1 MRTLISSNVL
11 NKFIDTIPE
20 SEYKSAWEKIT
31 DYRSE
36 ANLIKSKSETTFQ
49 SEFLAKI
56 FDDVLGYK
64 TSAKHNLKSS
74 NLLVEHKNPNNRE
87 KTDGVIIDSDGEVKV
102 VIELKSIKDTSA
114 TALRNKIR
122 GGADGKTP
130 MQQAAVYLFQF
141 PKSELAIV
149 SNFDTVIVFNRK
161 EAYTQEWS
169 LFDMDYSEFKEFYL
183 ILNSNS
189 FFNGLTNMMIMQSAE
204 ADKPIDRTFFI
215 KVASLHKILHNKYKA
230 AYASDLFNKFLGMA
244 ILEDCGRLPINLI
257 NTIHSRKDDF
267 DHSDSYWGVWTK
279 FFQAMKKYEIGRE
292 YLGIDS
298 SIAKMEIWQD
308 ISYLG
313 RIKVAKSTLDLVVEI
328 SKYDLFSIPVNRLF
342 FTISYWINNP
352 YQGVFNYSDEKDDN
366 KFLFEFYS
374 EYLKNN
380 NNTPVDLCLTFTC
393 DRYYKYHPLIS
404 LYEQVT
410 SCKMVQGDNE
420 NLFTLNTGYKPE
432 KEILSLID
440 KDDLENP
447 EQVSEFIKNLSEIKL
462 VKIEDRDYAIIKL
475 INEKTN
481 TFSIIN
487 DTEKCDIDKKSLNG
501 KIILLTE
508 DDKEWL
514 RAYETDA
521 VALETLASIT
531 NEKNATLCFD
541 ADNVKASTRDELG
554 NWYESKNDIF
564 ENKKIYLTT
573 EFMDLGIILVSS
585 MFLKYLRLREPK
597 NFSKALISKHLLSEE
612 FLSKA
617 RELNA
622 IRETI
627 NLYEDKL
634 ASLKMANASETSI
647 IKIEMQLDKFYEQET
662 ELMAKND

>member
-1 MRTLISSNVL
+1 MRTLISSNIL

-74 NLLVEHKNPNNRE
+74 NLLVEHKNPNNGE

-114 TALRNKIR
+114 AALRNKIR
-122 GGADGKTP
+122 GGAVGKTP

-169 LFDMDYSEFKEFYL
+169 LFDMDYNEFKEFYL
-183 ILNSNS
+183 ILNTNS

-204 ADKPIDRTFFI
+204 ADKPIDQSFFI
-215 KVASLHKILHNKYKA
+215 KVASLHKILHNKYKT

-244 ILEDCGRLPINLI
+244 ILEDCGKLPINLI

-298 SIAKMEIWQD
+298 SIAKMELWQD

-380 NNTPVDLCLTFTC
+380 NNTPADLCLTFTC
-393 DRYYKYHPLIS
+393 DRYFKYHPLIS

-410 SCKMVQGDNE
+410 SNKMAQGDNE

-440 KDDLENP
+440 KEDLENP

-481 TFSIIN
+481 TFSIVN
-487 DTEKCDIDKKSLNG
+487 DEEKYDVDKKSLNG

-514 RAYETDA
+514 RAYESEA
-521 VALETLASIT
+521 VALETLATIT
-531 NEKNATLCFD
+531 NEKNANLCFD
-541 ADNVKASTRDELG
+541 VDNVKASTRDELG
-554 NWYESKNDIF
+554 NWYDSKNDIF

-573 EFMDLGIILVSS
+573 KFMDLGIILVSS

-597 NFSKALISKHLLSEE
+597 NFSKALISKHLLSED

-634 ASLKMANASETSI
+634 ASLKMADASETSI